1 VENKIVVP
9 TSKALGSNPKDLLGA
24 KKPDA
29 SKIPA
34 VAIAWESLAMMDGAG
49 KYDPYNWRANKV
61 IASIYIAACKR
72 HIDLWFEGQRTAD
85 DSGCHHLGHAR
96 ACLGILLDAEAT
108 GNLLDDRPV
117 TEGSMEAYIATMKEI
132 EALIPK
138 MLERHKKFHAEK
150 ALKQSQ
156 QVGRT
161 IRCED
166 RVVYQTDEMPPVTL
180 PKYVGSNLEIA
191 LLNTVEDKQ

>member
-1 VENKIVVP
+1 MSSNNVSIAP

-61 IASIYIAACKR
+61 VASIYVAAAKR
-72 HIDLWFEGQRTAD
+72 HLDLWFEGQRQAE

-96 ACLGILLDAEAT
+96 ACMGILLDAEAT
-108 GNLLDDRPV
+108 GNLIDDRPV
-117 TEGSMEAYIATMKEI
+117 SEGSLDAYMAVMHEI
-132 EALIPK
+132 ELLIPK
-138 MLERHKKFHAEK
+138 MIERHKKFKAEQAAK
-150 ALKQSQ
+150 KTPQAQMLSP
-156 QVGRT
+156 RMEE
-161 IRCED
+161 R
-166 RVVYQTDEMPPVTL
+166 
-180 PKYVGSNLEIA
+180 NA
-191 LLNTVEDKQ
+191 